1 MKGKISSA
9 TLLAALAIL
18 QGCGN
23 NYQAPLDDQSAV
35 LQRAPAPVYSTT
47 GTPSN
52 AGAVFSSTPINSPGG
67 SSTGASSTATSTA
80 ATSTTAA
87 TTVAAGVRV
96 EPAAGVNVNV
106 VNEQSGMRR
115 SGISRAPLDTGI
127 PVPSGTQETPASTAP
142 ASSGLPPAANAAPSM
157 PSGGQ
162 SHTVARGETLYSIAW
177 QYSLDYR
184 ALAVANNLAAP
195 YTIYPDQR
203 LTLNIGGVSGNAV
216 ERVPAIPVAPAG
228 DTVAAT
234 SERPAASVASRRTGN
249 VPTRE
254 VENITWQWPVD
265 GRVVRGFSA
274 GAATTSRGIDI
285 GARRGD
291 PVYAAADGDVV
302 YSGRGIQGQGDL
314 IIIRHSAR
322 HLSAY
327 SHNANML
334 VTEGARIRAGDKIA
348 EVGTDTRG
356 SELMHFEV
364 RVDGTPVD
372 PARYLPPQ

>member
-1 MKGKISSA
+1 MKGKFSSA
-9 TLLAALAIL
+9 TLVSALAIL

-23 NYQAPLDDQSAV
+23 NYQAPMDDQSAV

-52 AGAVFSSTPINSPGG
+52 AGAIVSSTPINSGSAAAAS
-67 SSTGASSTATSTA
+67 SSTPA
-80 ATSTTAA
+80 ATTAA
-87 TTVAAGVRV
+87 RPVAAGVRV

-106 VNEQSGMRR
+106 VNEPSGVRR
-115 SGISRAPLDTGI
+115 SGISRAPLDTGA
-127 PVPSGTQETPASTAP
+127 PVPSGTLDVPTSTAS
-142 ASSGLPPAANAAPSM
+142 ASSGLPAPVGATPSI

-195 YTIYPDQR
+195 YTIYPNQR
-203 LTLNIGGVSGNAV
+203 LTLNIGGVSGIAV
-216 ERVPAIPVAPAG
+216 ERVPTIPVAPAG
-228 DTVAAT
+228 DAVAAT

-274 GAATTSRGIDI
+274 GAASTSRGIDI

-372 PARYLPPQ
+372 PSRYLPPQ